1 MTDGPSSPLARFL
14 CQVADPGWATGLSDG
29 DLLERFRAHHDD
41 LAFAALVRRHG
52 AAVLSV
58 CRGVLHHAQD
68 TEDAFQA
75 TFLVLVRRCGSIR
88 KRQSVG
94 SWLYGVAYRVAVRAR
109 ADRARR
115 RAVEGQVLPR
125 PGADELHEAED
136 SDLRAVLD
144 EEVRRLPERCRLPF
158 ILCYLEGKTNAEAA
172 GLLGCPKGTVLSR
185 LAHARGLL
193 RTRLARRGIGLAAA
207 LAAGHGITSA
217 AVPASLVRATA
228 RAAGLLARHGPTT
241 ADIAA
246 PVRALSEGMV
256 RSMRM
261 TRLKTMAALIV
272 TVGLL
277 GGGLG
282 VLAVRAPGASQGSRQ
297 AAAEGPGAAERAAP
311 PPAPEKVR
319 RREAEP
325 NRAGALDRARAA
337 VKTLEEDIQKREE
350 QWADELVKAQL
361 AVLNADEDLQQL
373 ERRFALERERER
385 EDIKPVEQEL
395 RRIKSRIAPPLSK
408 QEQEGVRALE
418 ERHQMLDDRWTERE
432 RVRGRV
438 TVQARRE
445 LFLAEAHARLLERQ
459 QAGQRARAQDILRA
473 ADERLRQLEI
483 RHLRPERAGPAE
495 TDLERKLDQVLQELN
510 EIRRALR
517 RRPADGDRIDSDR
530 RPPEEP

>member
-1 MTDGPSSPLARFL
+1 MTDGLSSPLARFL
-14 CQVADPGWATGLSDG
+14 CQFADPGWATGLTDG
-29 DLLERFRAHHDD
+29 ELLERFRAHHDER
-41 LAFAALVRRHG
+41 AFAALVRRHG
-52 AAVLSV
+52 AAVFSV
-58 CRGVLHHAQD
+58 CRRVLHHAQD

-115 RAVEGQVLPR
+115 RAVEGQAPPR
-125 PGADELHEAED
+125 PAAGEPHDDGH
-136 SDLRAVLD
+136 DLRAVLD

-158 ILCYLEGKTNAEAA
+158 VLCYLDGKTNAEAA
-172 GLLGCPKGTVLSR
+172 RLLGCPKGTVLSR

-207 LAAGHGITSA
+207 LATAPGMTSA
-217 AVPASLVRATA
+217 AVPAPLVRATV
-228 RAAGLLARHGPTT
+228 RAAGLLARQGSTA
-241 ADIAA
+241 ADISA

-256 RSMRM
+256 RSMGM
-261 TRLKTMAALIV
+261 MRLKTMAALMV
-272 TVGLL
+272 TLGLL

-282 VLAVRAPGASQGSRQ
+282 LMAVRAPGASQGPRQ
-297 AAAEGPGAAERAAP
+297 AAAEGPGAAERAEP
-311 PPAPEKVR
+311 PRVPGKER

-325 NRAGALDRARAA
+325 DRAAAVDRARA
-337 VKTLEEDIQKREE
+337 VIEKLEKDIQKREE

-361 AVLNADEDLQQL
+361 AVLDADEDLQQL

-385 EDIKPVEQEL
+385 EDIKQLEQAI
-395 RRIKSRIAPPLSK
+395 RPIQSRIRPRPSK
-408 QEQEGVRALE
+408 EEQEGLRALE
-418 ERHQMLDDRWTERE
+418 QQHEMLEERWRQRE
-432 RVRGRV
+432 KMRSAE
-438 TVQARRE
+438 TFKLRRN

-459 QAGQRARAQDILRA
+459 QAGQRARAQDILHA

-483 RHLRPERAGPAE
+483 GQPRPERASPREA
-495 TDLERKLDQVLQELN
+495 DLERKLDKVLQELN
-510 EIRRALR
+510 DIRRALR
-517 RRPADGDRIDSDR
+517 RRPAGGDRIDPDR